1 MNTFFKIIDFILRKF
16 NRCLVFEVEMDKN
29 RIENNNVIKKIII
42 SKVY

>member
-16 NRCLVFEVEMDKN
+16 NRCLVFEVELN
-29 RIENNNVIKKIII
+29 ENGVENNNVIKKIII